1 MTQNYS
7 VLSVKLEEDIS
18 SNKNAEHIPWKISKH
33 IFGIVKITYLSLW
46 FKLLQQ
52 GVLFVVER
60 KPQGYAEM
68 TFVNTTTF

>member
-33 IFGIVKITYLSLW
+33 IFGIVKITYLSL
-46 FKLLQQ
+46 
-52 GVLFVVER
+52 
-60 KPQGYAEM
+60 
-68 TFVNTTTF
+68 